1 MCVSAKYLVIPHL
14 HIQNANAASSP
25 YTVGFPAMTAWL
37 GMIHAL
43 QRRLQKNEVLRKISL
58 PRMGISCHAC
68 DMQIF
73 SDRDNYYGYLIGTA
87 NPLKKSKKT
96 GEFERP
102 PFVEEARCHLEI
114 SLLVEVAG
122 FAGDIEENFLQ
133 AVCQE
138 LPRLKAAGGDI
149 ILQAGECEQ
158 WQVITVR
165 DDDEQA
171 ERRIKRLLMP
181 GYVLKERQDLMK
193 PVADKDALDNLL
205 EALQVEYT
213 ADRGV
218 DGKVTVWQRKK
229 VLADGWLVPI
239 AVGFRDLSSKI
250 KVEGQRSYDYEHHFV
265 EPLVTIGEFL
275 MPYRLNSLR
284 EMLWEYEYEAADGL
298 YLCHNMGKDDCE
310 MEEEE

>member
-1 MCVSAKYLVIPHL
+1 MSAKYLVIPHL

-43 QRRLQKNEVLRKISL
+43 QLRLQKNEVLRKISL
-58 PRMGISCHAC
+58 PRMGISCHAY

-102 PFVEEARCHLEI
+102 PFVEESRCHLEI

-122 FAGDIEENFLQ
+122 LEGGLEENFLQ

-193 PVADKDALDNLL
+193 PVAGRDALDNLL
-205 EALQVEYT
+205 GALQVEYT
-213 ADRGV
+213 V
-218 DGKVTVWQRKK
+218 DKDKEGKVTGWQRKK

-239 AVGFRDLSSKI
+239 AVGFRDLSGKI

-265 EPLVTIGEFL
+265 EPLVTIGEFF
-275 MPYRLNSLR
+275 MPYRLESLR
-284 EMLWEYEYEAADGL
+284 EMLWEYVYEAADGL
-298 YLCHNMGKDDCE
+298 YLCHNVGRDGSE
-310 MEEEE
+310 MEEED

>member
-1 MCVSAKYLVIPHL
+1 MSAKYLVIPHL

-73 SDRDNYYGYLIGTA
+73 SDRDNYYGYLIGTR
-87 NPLKKSKKT
+87 NPYKLVNKTT
-96 GEFERP
+96 GECKP
-102 PFVEEARCHLEI
+102 LSFVEEARCHLEI

-205 EALQVEYT
+205 AALQVEYN
-213 ADRGV
+213 ADRGD
-218 DGKVTVWQRKK
+218 DGKVIGWQRKK

-239 AVGFRDLSSKI
+239 AVGFRDLSGKI

-265 EPLVTIGEFL
+265 EPLITIGEFL

-298 YLCHNMGKDDCE
+298 YLCHNVGRDGSE
-310 MEEEE
+310 MEEED

>member
-1 MCVSAKYLVIPHL
+1 MSAKYLVIPHL

-43 QRRLQKNEVLRKISL
+43 QLRLQKNEVLRKISL
-58 PRMGISCHAC
+58 PRMGISCHAY

-102 PFVEEARCHLEI
+102 PFVEESRCHLEI

-122 FAGDIEENFLQ
+122 LEGGLEENFLQ

-193 PVADKDALDNLL
+193 PVAGRDALDNLL
-205 EALQVEYT
+205 GALQVEYT
-213 ADRGV
+213 V
-218 DGKVTVWQRKK
+218 DKDKEGKVTGWQRKK

-239 AVGFRDLSSKI
+239 AVGFRDLSGKI

-265 EPLVTIGEFL
+265 EPLVTIGEFF
-275 MPYRLNSLR
+275 MPYRLESLR
-284 EMLWEYEYEAADGL
+284 EMLWEYVYEAEDGL
-298 YLCHNMGKDDCE
+298 YLCHNVGRDDSE
-310 MEEEE
+310 MEEED

>member
-1 MCVSAKYLVIPHL
+1 MSAKYLVIPHL

-43 QRRLQKNEVLRKISL
+43 QLRLQKNEVLRKISL
-58 PRMGISCHAC
+58 PRMGISCHAY

-102 PFVEEARCHLEI
+102 PFVEESRCHLEI

-122 FAGDIEENFLQ
+122 LEGGLEENFLQ

-193 PVADKDALDNLL
+193 PVAGRDALDNLL
-205 EALQVEYT
+205 GALQVEYT
-213 ADRGV
+213 V
-218 DGKVTVWQRKK
+218 DKDKEGKVTGWQRKK

-239 AVGFRDLSSKI
+239 AVGFRDLSGKI

-265 EPLVTIGEFL
+265 EPLVTIGEFF
-275 MPYRLNSLR
+275 MPYRLDFLR
-284 EMLWEYEYEAADGL
+284 EMLWEYVYEAEDGL
-298 YLCHNMGKDDCE
+298 YLCHNVGRDDSE
-310 MEEEE
+310 MEEED

>member
-1 MCVSAKYLVIPHL
+1 
-14 HIQNANAASSP
+14 
-25 YTVGFPAMTAWL
+25 MTAWL

-43 QRRLQKNEVLRKISL
+43 QRQLQKNEVLRKISL

-122 FAGDIEENFLQ
+122 LEGGLEETFLQ

-171 ERRIKRLLMP
+171 ERPIKRLLMP

-193 PVADKDALDNLL
+193 PVAGRDALDNLL
-205 EALQVEYT
+205 GALQVEYT
-213 ADRGV
+213 V
-218 DGKVTVWQRKK
+218 DKDKEGKVTGWQRKK

-239 AVGFRDLSSKI
+239 AVGFRDLSGKI

-265 EPLVTIGEFL
+265 EPLVTIGEFF
-275 MPYRLNSLR
+275 MPYRLESLR
-284 EMLWEYEYEAADGL
+284 EMLWEYVYEAADGL
-298 YLCHNMGKDDCE
+298 YLCHNVGRDGSE
-310 MEEEE
+310 MEEED

>member
-1 MCVSAKYLVIPHL
+1 MSAKYLVIPHL

-122 FAGDIEENFLQ
+122 LEGGLEETFLQ

-171 ERRIKRLLMP
+171 ERPIKRLLMP

-193 PVADKDALDNLL
+193 PVAGRDALDNLL
-205 EALQVEYT
+205 GALQVEYT
-213 ADRGV
+213 V
-218 DGKVTVWQRKK
+218 DKDKEGKVTGWQRKK

-239 AVGFRDLSSKI
+239 AVGFRDLSGKI

-265 EPLVTIGEFL
+265 EPLVTIGEFF
-275 MPYRLNSLR
+275 MPYRLESLR
-284 EMLWEYEYEAADGL
+284 EMLWEYVYEAADGL
-298 YLCHNMGKDDCE
+298 YLCHNVGRDGSE
-310 MEEEE
+310 MEEED

>member
-1 MCVSAKYLVIPHL
+1 MSAKYLVIPHL

-43 QRRLQKNEVLRKISL
+43 QLRLQKNEVLRKISL
-58 PRMGISCHAC
+58 PRMGISCHAY

-102 PFVEEARCHLEI
+102 PFVEESRCHLEI

-122 FAGDIEENFLQ
+122 LEGGLEENFLQ

-193 PVADKDALDNLL
+193 PVAGRDALDNLL
-205 EALQVEYT
+205 GALQVEYT
-213 ADRGV
+213 V
-218 DGKVTVWQRKK
+218 DKDKEGKVTGWQRKK

-239 AVGFRDLSSKI
+239 AVGFRDLSGKI

-298 YLCHNMGKDDCE
+298 YLCHNVGRDDSE
-310 MEEEE
+310 MEEED

>member
-1 MCVSAKYLVIPHL
+1 MSAKYLVIPHL

-133 AVCQE
+133 AVCQK

-171 ERRIKRLLMP
+171 ERPIKRLLMP

-193 PVADKDALDNLL
+193 PVAGRDALDNLL
-205 EALQVEYT
+205 GALQVEYT
-213 ADRGV
+213 V
-218 DGKVTVWQRKK
+218 DKDKEGKVTGWQRKK

-239 AVGFRDLSSKI
+239 AVGFRDLSGKI

-265 EPLVTIGEFL
+265 EPLVTIGEFF
-275 MPYRLNSLR
+275 MPYRLESLR
-284 EMLWEYEYEAADGL
+284 EMLWEYVYEAADGL
-298 YLCHNMGKDDCE
+298 YLCHNVGRDGSE
-310 MEEEE
+310 MEEED

>member
-1 MCVSAKYLVIPHL
+1 MSAKYLVIPHL

-73 SDRDNYYGYLIGTA
+73 SDRDNYYGYLTGTA

-114 SLLVEVAG
+114 SLLVEAAG
-122 FAGDIEENFLQ
+122 LEGGLEENFLQ

-193 PVADKDALDNLL
+193 IVAGRDALDNLL
-205 EALQVEYT
+205 GALQVEYT
-213 ADRGV
+213 V
-218 DGKVTVWQRKK
+218 DKDKEGKVTGWQRKK

-284 EMLWEYEYEAADGL
+284 EMLWEYEYEAEDGL
-298 YLCHNMGKDDCE
+298 YLCHNVGRDGSE
-310 MEEEE
+310 MEEED

>member
-1 MCVSAKYLVIPHL
+1 MSAKYLVIPHL